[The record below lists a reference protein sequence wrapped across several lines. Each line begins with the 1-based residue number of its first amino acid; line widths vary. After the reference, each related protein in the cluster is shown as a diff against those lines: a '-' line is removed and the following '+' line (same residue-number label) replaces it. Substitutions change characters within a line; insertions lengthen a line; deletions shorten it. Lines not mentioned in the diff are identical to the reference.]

1 VRAARAPVAVGYK
14 HSPICGASAAAH
26 QEVSRF
32 AADHPDVPV
41 CLVDVI
47 RERSLAQAI
56 ADALSVP
63 HASPQVIVLRAGAP
77 VWIASHRGIRA
88 ETLAEGIRSSEA
100 VPGPA
105 DA

>member
-1 VRAARAPVAVGYK
+1 MSSGSDRSRKP
-14 HSPICGASAAAH
+14 SPT
-26 QEVSRF
+26 
-32 AADHPDVPV
+32 
-41 CLVDVI
+41 
-47 RERSLAQAI
+47 
-56 ADALSVP
+56 LSVP